1 MEKTAQFVEDLFMMS
16 GTGYLSVKK
25 DDVPGGV
32 PGGVVCLSFVAI
44 DGCAPTSGKVFGD
57 SELLEQAWLAGHATL
72 AMLNKTF
79 RVIVIAK
86 YETIGAVEIA
96 SDSVF
101 RALVA
106 LTTPPR

>member
-16 GTGYLSVKK
+16 GTGYLSVKN
-25 DDVPGGV
+25 GGV

-57 SELLEQAWLAGHATL
+57 RELLEQAWLAGRATL

-86 YETIGAVEIA
+86 YEAIGAVEIV